1 MTQLADFPRPMMRR
15 AASFHSYK
23 TAWQACEEPNQILAT
38 QSLGRNN
45 TPSIVDGVNKKYML
59 GQIKANGG
67 DR

>member
-1 MTQLADFPRPMMRR
+1 VA
-15 AASFHSYK
+15 
-23 TAWQACEEPNQILAT
+23 ACEEPNQILAT

-59 GQIKANGG
+59 GQIKTNGG